1 MGKQKNKGNGFHEK
15 RLLRGEKLFD
25 FRLMLLFA
33 QYFFVKENKQ
43 AQNCRDNP
51 IYYTTHVTK
60 VTRIFYLNLGK
71 IQDFQSKT

>member
-1 MGKQKNKGNGFHEK
+1 MGKQKNKGNGFHGK

-43 AQNCRDNP
+43 A
-51 IYYTTHVTK
+51 
-60 VTRIFYLNLGK
+60 
-71 IQDFQSKT
+71 